1 MTYILTGI
9 EHRTSIKCS
18 RQTKKEKRI
27 YNERALQTEMELL
40 SPMLFAVNDA
50 MGLECYTVFSKTA
63 ALKFLEKKDIQKSV
77 VRNSIIKNINFYL
90 L

>member
-1 MTYILTGI
+1 MF
-9 EHRTSIKCS
+9 
-18 RQTKKEKRI
+18 QTNKKGKKRI

-40 SPMLFAVNDA
+40 SPVLFAVNGA
-50 MGLECYTVFSKTA
+50 MGLECYTVFSKIA